1 MRKGAALGLIS
12 ASTIDR
18 LLQKEKRIGEARLLL
33 DQIRLSPREAAGLLS
48 SSGSEQLR
56 ESCTLTQLLKRNG
69 VRLEE
74 ILMLPSASTDERLL
88 VLRNDPESRE
98 RVQIEV
104 KYDGYLKRQD
114 EEIRNFESHEQVTI
128 PHSFDF
134 GALRAL
140 SNEGREKLLKVRP
153 RSVGQASRIGGVTVA
168 DLSVLLVHLRR

>member
-1 MRKGAALGLIS
+1 
-12 ASTIDR
+12 
-18 LLQKEKRIGEARLLL
+18 
-33 DQIRLSPREAAGLLS
+33 
-48 SSGSEQLR
+48 
-56 ESCTLTQLLKRNG
+56 
-69 VRLEE
+69 
-74 ILMLPSASTDERLL
+74 
-88 VLRNDPESRE
+88 
-98 RVQIEV
+98 VQIEV